1 MNINLEN
8 EVWKDFSKDIWRD
21 NEIFKVSNAG
31 RVLRFKYSARGEF
44 MNLYSLLGY
53 PVFSCVKKSGK
64 SDLIYVHR
72 AVASLFL
79 EQDESRVYVI
89 HKNFDKKD
97 NHYSNLQYVNRK
109 ELTAHNLK
117 NPAVIAS
124 KLKAKQN
131 PKYAKLSPGKVKM
144 IKRKIFDPNRKTR
157 MRLIAKQFGISEM
170 QLYRIKSGENWGH
183 IKDY

>member
-1 MNINLEN
+1 
-8 EVWKDFSKDIWRD
+8 
-21 NEIFKVSNAG
+21 
-31 RVLRFKYSARGEF
+31 
-44 MNLYSLLGY
+44 
-53 PVFSCVKKSGK
+53 
-64 SDLIYVHR
+64 
-72 AVASLFL
+72 L
-79 EQDESRVYVI
+79 EQDESRVFVI
-89 HKNFDKKD
+89 HKNFDKTN

-117 NPAVIAS
+117 NPTVIAS
-124 KLKAKQN
+124 KLKARLN
-131 PKYAKLSPGKVKM
+131 PKCSKLSIGKVKM